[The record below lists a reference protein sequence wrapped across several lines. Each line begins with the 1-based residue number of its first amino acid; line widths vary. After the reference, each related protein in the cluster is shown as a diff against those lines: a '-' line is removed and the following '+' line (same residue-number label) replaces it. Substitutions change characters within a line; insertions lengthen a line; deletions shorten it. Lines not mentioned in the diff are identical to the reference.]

1 MINFNSTEKKK
12 GNFPIDSSV
21 SFTGYV
27 RIHCDK
33 DRYGSSSLSKQ
44 K

>member
-12 GNFPIDSSV
+12 GNFHVDSST

-33 DRYGSSSLSKQ
+33 DWYRSSSLSKQ